1 MNREI
6 LFPTPIYFKMVKDP
20 KKLNKYLYPLI
31 KAWSK
36 KDKTEIKTNAGGG
49 WHSPTDMNFKKE
61 YKPLTDEL
69 FAMQEEIYK
78 DYEPSEEFIQLT
90 VVAVEPNYLDDYI
103 VNLKKTWVRAMEV
116 QKELGYVVDYGV
128 FTSDNANSP
137 NVWLTITYENMA
149 AMQPSEEQ
157 YNKVNA
163 ELEKRYTETED
174 ELNTIAK
181 GYEEIRKMVD
191 NQIINRVVFK

>member
-1 MNREI
+1 MRYLL
-6 LFPTPIYFKMVKDP
+6 LFSVF
-20 KKLNKYLYPLI
+20 
-31 KAWSK
+31 
-36 KDKTEIKTNAGGG
+36 
-49 WHSPTDMNFKKE
+49 
-61 YKPLTDEL
+61 L
-69 FAMQEEIYK
+69 FNPVFAEIYK
-78 DYEPSEEFIQLT
+78 DYEPSGEFIQLT

-163 ELEKRYTETED
+163 ELEKRYKETED

>member
-1 MNREI
+1 MRYLLLLSV
-6 LFPTPIYFKMVKDP
+6 LFFNPV
-20 KKLNKYLYPLI
+20 
-31 KAWSK
+31 
-36 KDKTEIKTNAGGG
+36 
-49 WHSPTDMNFKKE
+49 
-61 YKPLTDEL
+61 
-69 FAMQEEIYK
+69 FAEIYK

-149 AMQPSEEQ
+149 AMQPSEEK
-157 YNKVNA
+157 YNKVNEVLA
-163 ELEKRYTETED
+163 ERYKETED
-174 ELNTIAK
+174 QLDEIAK

-191 NQIINRVVFK
+191 NQIINRVKFK

>member
-1 MNREI
+1 MI
-6 LFPTPIYFKMVKDP
+6 
-20 KKLNKYLYPLI
+20 
-31 KAWSK
+31 
-36 KDKTEIKTNAGGG
+36 
-49 WHSPTDMNFKKE
+49 
-61 YKPLTDEL
+61 
-69 FAMQEEIYK
+69 
-78 DYEPSEEFIQLT
+78 
-90 VVAVEPNYLDDYI
+90 YI

-163 ELEKRYTETED
+163 ELEKRYKETED